1 MEVMSGM
8 IADKTRKIK
17 RKMEEL
23 NMKIIGEETEMAT
36 ATADCE
42 KNKDALKGMEEPLGS
57 EADRIIAPA
66 QMMSRKFMSST
77 TVKRKRKRPKRS

>member
-1 MEVMSGM
+1 LQTKPE
-8 IADKTRKIK
+8 KIK

-23 NMKIIGEETEMAT
+23 NMKIIREEMEMAT

-57 EADRIIAPA
+57 EADRIIPEKKGP
-66 QMMSRKFMSST
+66 RST
-77 TVKRKRKRPKRS
+77 KRT